1 MFKGKRWD
9 YKQRISR
16 PEDFPGCI
24 RLRVLA
30 HGIGLN
36 VYDFTLPKLTT
47 IFSSSIVLL
56 IEHRND
62 VQILKPRVASLKLRV
77 ENFDVISKYRVWT
90 TELRIVARKAWRD
103 RTISIVRDDKTT
115 SLPII
120 KAKTKL
126 FTGFL
131 NSYKWN
137 LLTNCA
143 VWIKILG

>member
-1 MFKGKRWD
+1 MHSPSGTLARH
-9 YKQRISR
+9 RA
-16 PEDFPGCI
+16 E
-24 RLRVLA
+24 RLRFYFA
-30 HGIGLN
+30 QTDHN
-36 VYDFTLPKLTT
+36 
-47 IFSSSIVLL
+47 FSSSIVLL

-62 VQILKPRVASLKLRV
+62 VQILKPRVASLKQYVLKILTSFLSIEYGQRSL
-77 ENFDVISKYRVWT
+77 ESSSAKHEGT
-90 TELRIVARKAWRD
+90 GQS
-103 RTISIVRDDKTT
+103 SIVRDDKTT

-131 NSYKWN
+131 NNYKWN